1 MKDLLCLLV
10 NVFLILYCSSD
21 LIRVMAF
28 VALVIDVTPGPLV
41 FTVYNYSL
49 GVFSA
54 FPIILF
60 KGFKLYGET
69 LLLVPIRSYY
79 FVEVDPAF

>member
-1 MKDLLCLLV
+1 
-10 NVFLILYCSSD
+10 
-21 LIRVMAF
+21 MAF
-28 VALVIDVTPGPLV
+28 VAPVIDVTPGPLV
-41 FTVYNYSL
+41 FTVYNYAL
-49 GVFSA
+49 GVFFA